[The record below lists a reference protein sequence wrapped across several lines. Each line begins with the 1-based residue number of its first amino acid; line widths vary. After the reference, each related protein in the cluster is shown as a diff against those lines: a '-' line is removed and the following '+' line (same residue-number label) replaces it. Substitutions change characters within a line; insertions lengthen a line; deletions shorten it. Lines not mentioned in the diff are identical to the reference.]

1 MRNLIMFLP
10 SVNKGG
16 MEKNFFS
23 TAKNL
28 KKRGINLFTI
38 SCSKNKFNKKLK
50 IKKKYGVFELDNLN
64 LSLKFLISF
73 IVLIVKNYQKKIPV
87 LSFQGNILAII
98 ASKIIGCK
106 IFIRLN
112 SHPDL
117 FLKSSFKK
125 IIFKFFYK
133 MADQIIVN
141 SRQTQDNLK
150 KKFSLK
156 SNLIYNEVDEN
167 EIKTKSKHKIK
178 LKFSNNF
185 PLIIS
190 VGRIDENKN
199 HIFLIETFNKL
210 KNNIKF
216 NLLIVGS
223 GPLEKILLKKI
234 QDYNLNDIVKI
245 TDYKNNPYPYIKKS
259 KFFILSS
266 FVEGYPNVLLEAG
279 ILRKLVIS
287 SNCNGSK
294 EIINYDERGY
304 LFNINKFDELKKIL
318 IDLKNQ
324 SKLKK
329 KINSL
334 TTYIKKYH
342 KKDNSEKYI
351 DLIFKNY

>member
-28 KKRGINLFTI
+28 RKRGVNLFSI
-38 SCSKNKFNKKLK
+38 SCSKNKFNKRLK
-50 IKKKYGVFELDNLN
+50 VKKEYGVFEIDSLN

-73 IVLIVKNYQKKIPV
+73 IILIVKNYKKKIPV
-87 LSFQGNILAII
+87 LSFQGNIFAIV

-125 IIFKFFYK
+125 TIFKFFYK
-133 MADQIIVN
+133 MADRIIVN
-141 SRQTQDNLK
+141 SKQTQDNLK
-150 KKFSLK
+150 KQLRLR
-156 SNLIYNEVDEN
+156 SNLIYNEIDED
-167 EIKTKSKHKIK
+167 EIKAKSKHKIK

-185 PLIIS
+185 PILIS
-190 VGRIDENKN
+190 VGRMDENKN
-199 HIFLIETFNKL
+199 HIFLVETFNKL
-210 KNNIKF
+210 KKNIKF

-223 GPLEKILLKKI
+223 GPQKQMLLKKI
-234 QDYNLNDIVKI
+234 QSYNLNHIVKI
-245 TDYKNNPYPYIKKS
+245 SDYKNNPYPYIKKS
-259 KFFILSS
+259 HFLILSS

-279 ILRKLVIS
+279 ILGKLIIS
-287 SNCNGSK
+287 SSCNGSK
-294 EIINYDERGY
+294 EIINNGERGY
-304 LFNINKFDELKKIL
+304 LFNVNKFNELKKIL
-318 IDLKNQ
+318 TDLKNQ
-324 SKLKK
+324 SKIKK

-334 TTYIKKYH
+334 KAYIKKHH

-351 DLIFKNY
+351 DLIFKNI